1 MFKRRVL
8 FAIVFVLIL
17 SQLLAMVVSAEI
29 DPTKWVSVDGLGR
42 ELPTNKEVG
51 GIKQGKYVGIFYWT
65 WHYNFISNTPHNV
78 TEIMKE
84 HPEIKNDFNHDL
96 WRKKYYAT
104 SYFWNEPIY
113 GYYTSTDKY
122 VLRKQAEMLADAG
135 IDFVAFDCTNG
146 SFTWEPAYLALCEVW
161 SEAREQGV
169 KTPQIIFM
177 LNFGPLAD
185 TVVSLKSI
193 YNRLYKKEAY
203 KDLWFYWEGKPLI
216 MAHPECLNQN
226 NALEKEI
233 YEFFTW
239 RRNVASY
246 FEDDKDDRYWGWL
259 HVYPQ
264 AVYKNEDGT
273 VEQVTVGIAQNADYV
288 EWRLCAMNGPNNMG
302 RSYTNGEYSYSYTY
316 RNKTIKVDKNIEN
329 SMFYGLNFQ
338 QQFDFAIEQ
347 DPEIIFV
354 TGWNE
359 WIMGRFDEWMGIE
372 NAFPDQFDDE
382 NSRDIEPSKG
392 ALKDY
397 YYYQLIANVRRFKGA
412 SDIDYAE
419 KGVSIDIFGDLSQW
433 DDPAILSYD
442 HYTKNTY
449 ERNSRGWGR
458 LKYENYTM
466 RNDIVNTKVTYDDDN
481 IYFYV
486 RTVDDLTPHT
496 DPAWMRLFLDTQ
508 RATETS
514 VDWEEFEYVINRR
527 TPSDSVAY
535 LERSKGGWD
544 WEQVGEVRY
553 SVNGNVLQI
562 EVPRE
567 MLGFK
572 NKPLNFNFKWSD
584 NMQEDGDIMDFY
596 LNGDVAPGGRL
607 CFAFRDKVAYLEEKG
622 DEKEGFSFTTTTAII
637 IATSIV
643 LVGVIA
649 AAVIILVNKK
659 SV

>member
-1 MFKRRVL
+1 MIRSESGVL
-8 FAIVFVLIL
+8 KESPLAIVFVLIL

-29 DPTKWVSVDGLGR
+29 DPTKWVSWTAWVESCR
-42 ELPTNKEVG
+42 R
-51 GIKQGKYVGIFYWT
+51 IKRWGVSQKYVGFYWT

-338 QQFDFAIEQ
+338 QSLILQSNRIRNN
-347 DPEIIFV
+347 FV

-359 WIMGRFDEWMGIE
+359 WIMGRFDEWMG
-372 NAFPDQFDDE
+372 
-382 NSRDIEPSKG
+382 
-392 ALKDY
+392 
-397 YYYQLIANVRRFKGA
+397 
-412 SDIDYAE
+412 
-419 KGVSIDIFGDLSQW
+419 
-433 DDPAILSYD
+433 
-442 HYTKNTY
+442 
-449 ERNSRGWGR
+449 
-458 LKYENYTM
+458 
-466 RNDIVNTKVTYDDDN
+466 
-481 IYFYV
+481 
-486 RTVDDLTPHT
+486 
-496 DPAWMRLFLDTQ
+496 
-508 RATETS
+508 
-514 VDWEEFEYVINRR
+514 
-527 TPSDSVAY
+527 
-535 LERSKGGWD
+535 
-544 WEQVGEVRY
+544 
-553 SVNGNVLQI
+553 
-562 EVPRE
+562 RE
-567 MLGFK
+567 CI
-572 NKPLNFNFKWSD
+572 P
-584 NMQEDGDIMDFY
+584 
-596 LNGDVAPGGRL
+596 
-607 CFAFRDKVAYLEEKG
+607 
-622 DEKEGFSFTTTTAII
+622 
-637 IATSIV
+637 
-643 LVGVIA
+643 
-649 AAVIILVNKK
+649 
-659 SV
+659 